1 MCWDQSPNTCQKQHL
16 SKTAQTESE
25 PAGQVD
31 VPTWLEVCVMGDPR
45 HLQGPQ
51 KSHRLS
57 KTTQTV
63 WTSWLGRH
71 CYWSRGLCDGGSRT
85 WLGTTDVSPPVKNN
99 TDRMNQLFRLMFLL
113 GWRSVWWGSWTHVGT
128 TDVSPPVKNTQHRQ
142 NEPAGQETF
151 QLGWRSVQW
160 GIPDMYRDH
169 RHLIGC
175 QKQYRQNELAG
186 WVEVPTGVDVR
197 VTADPRHM

>member
-1 MCWDQSPNTCQKQHL
+1 
-16 SKTAQTESE
+16 
-25 PAGQVD
+25 
-31 VPTWLEVCVMGDPR
+31 MGDPG

-51 KSHRLS
+51 TSHRLS
-57 KTTQTV
+57 KTSQTV

-71 CYWSRGLCDGGSRT
+71 CYWSRGLRDGGSRT

-99 TDRMNQLFRLMFLL
+99 TDRMNQLFGLTFLMR
-113 GWRSVWWGSWTHVGT
+113 WRSVWWVILDTCRDYRRLT
-128 TDVSPPVKNTQHRQ
+128 TYQKQHRQ

-169 RHLIGC
+169 IHFIGC

-197 VTADPRHM
+197 VMADPRHM